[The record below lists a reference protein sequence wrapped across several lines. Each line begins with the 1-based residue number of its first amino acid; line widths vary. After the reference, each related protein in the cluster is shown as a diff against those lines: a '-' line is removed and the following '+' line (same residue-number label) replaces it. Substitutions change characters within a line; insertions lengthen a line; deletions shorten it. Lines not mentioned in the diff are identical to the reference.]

1 MTLQSN
7 FRKIINETIIKHS
20 IVEPIPKCVLPFYC
34 LSKVVWL
41 TDFVIVQKMWIQ
53 KVIKRVYMY
62 MVKQGQN

>member
-34 LSKVVWL
+34 LSKVVLL
-41 TDFVIVQKMWIQ
+41 TDLCNCSKNVSTEI
-53 KVIKRVYMY
+53 Y
-62 MVKQGQN
+62 